1 MKISDIQLPRTAALA
16 PMAGVGDRAFREICR
31 EFGAAF
37 TVGEM
42 ASAKGLMYSD
52 KKTEELF
59 RLGEAERPAAVQL
72 FGDDPRLLADAARKA
87 EEFGPDWIDLN
98 MGCPAPK
105 IAGNGGGSALMKD
118 PVLAGEIVREV
129 VRAVHLPV
137 TVKFRKGW
145 DAASV
150 NAVEFARICEA
161 NGAAALAI
169 HGRTREQM
177 YAPSADWDIIA
188 QVKRAV
194 SIPVIGNGDVVTAA
208 DAARMYAETGCD
220 LVMIGRGALGRPWVF
235 RQIEEYLRTG
245 VCPPEP
251 DLSQRMEVL
260 LRHARLACRYK
271 GEYIAMRE
279 MRRHSFAYMKG
290 MRDASDFRR
299 RSSMVST
306 LAELQAL
313 TDELINAAQNSQSFN
328 TLHNS
333 EL

>member
-1 MKISDIQLPRTAALA
+1 M
-16 PMAGVGDRAFREICR
+16 
-31 EFGAAF
+31 
-37 TVGEM
+37 
-42 ASAKGLMYSD
+42 
-52 KKTEELF
+52 
-59 RLGEAERPAAVQL
+59 
-72 FGDDPRLLADAARKA
+72 
-87 EEFGPDWIDLN
+87 
-98 MGCPAPK
+98 
-105 IAGNGGGSALMKD
+105 
-118 PVLAGEIVREV
+118 
-129 VRAVHLPV
+129 
-137 TVKFRKGW
+137 
-145 DAASV
+145 
-150 NAVEFARICEA
+150 
-161 NGAAALAI
+161 
-169 HGRTREQM
+169 
-177 YAPSADWDIIA
+177 
-188 QVKRAV
+188 
-194 SIPVIGNGDVVTAA
+194 VTAA

-299 RSSMVST
+299 RSSTVST

>member
-52 KKTEELF
+52 KKTEELL
-59 RLGEAERPAAVQL
+59 RLGEAEHPAAVQL

-299 RSSMVST
+299 RSSTVST